1 MTERL
6 HPTIGFTLRHGCIV
20 CNPMAS
26 KTPIIWYSLSLTIV
40 FLSYCIQVDAQN
52 HLTLSSVSQNVH
64 CNHSGCPQELSRNTL
79 WKHENKVSQTG
90 VQRPS
95 EGGVEAQANPISA
108 ITSSLGYYN
117 CAQYIHYFWSDY
129 SRVSNRARIKI

>member
-1 MTERL
+1 MKCFQ
-6 HPTIGFTLRHGCIV
+6 PTVGFTLRHSCIV

-40 FLSYCIQVDAQN
+40 FLSYSIQVDAPN
-52 HLTLSSVSQNVH
+52 HLTLSSVFQNLH
-64 CNHSGCPQELSRNTL
+64 CNHSGCPQELSQNTL
-79 WKHENKVSQTG
+79 WKHENKVSQTV
-90 VQRPS
+90 VQRVS

-117 CAQYIHYFWSDY
+117 CAQYSLLLV
-129 SRVSNRARIKI
+129 RLQ